1 MDAADYFIRE
11 LKERIA
17 ILSDALA
24 SGKAASYDDYRY
36 TCGQIRGLEAACFLI
51 SDLKR
56 QLENSDDE

>member
-36 TCGQIRGLEAACFLI
+36 TCGQIRGLEAACSI
-51 SDLKR
+51 IEDLKQ
-56 QLENSDDE
+56 QLEHSDD